1 MLDDGRETSGFCGA
15 YGVGDGETDI
25 TQEMTPVRET
35 VAEVVDDLK
44 AARRQR
50 RKLRLAQIIDLRRL
64 QPIEPA
70 RATMARLD

>member
-1 MLDDGRETSGFCGA
+1 
-15 YGVGDGETDI
+15 
-25 TQEMTPVRET
+25 MTPVRDT
-35 VAEVVDDLK
+35 VAEVVADLK

-64 QPIEPA
+64 QPIEPV

>member
-15 YGVGDGETDI
+15 YGVGEGDGDI
-25 TQEMTPVRET
+25 TQEMTPVRQT
-35 VAEVVDDLK
+35 VAEVVADLK
-44 AARRQR
+44 EARRRR

-64 QPIEPA
+64 RPIEPA